1 MFPKIKCPNKNI
13 RNTNCSRRSIRHK
26 TNKFYNIVNK
36 HSDLDV
42 GICKDID
49 IANILLFL
57 ASDESRVITGQAI
70 DCDCGCYL

>member
-1 MFPKIKCPNKNI
+1 ME
-13 RNTNCSRRSIRHK
+13 
-26 TNKFYNIVNK
+26 K
-36 HSDLDV
+36 HSDLSV
-42 GICKDID
+42 GICKDVD